1 MALGFGFS
9 GDGLST
15 SSVTF
20 LTGKLCDSSFH
31 PVHDPFGVLAVTECL
46 F

>member
-15 SSVTF
+15 RSF
-20 LTGKLCDSSFH
+20 LGVSIVASLAGKL
-31 PVHDPFGVLAVTECL
+31 
-46 F
+46 